1 MADKKRGWPPGQ
13 PLLLHNYGLLVF
25 DRQIM
30 DVEMAGQAV
39 REHLQL
45 LLVVRFRMAFPAIRN
60 LAMLLVAHGAEHL
73 TMLALCPLPLGV
85 NCIMTAAAGLNL
97 GIIGEADL

>member
-13 PLLLHNYGLLVF
+13 PLLLNNYGLLVF

-39 REHLQL
+39 WEHL
-45 LLVVRFRMAFPAIRN
+45 
-60 LAMLLVAHGAEHL
+60 
-73 TMLALCPLPLGV
+73 
-85 NCIMTAAAGLNL
+85 
-97 GIIGEADL
+97 